1 MKKGLFIILDGL
13 GDHPNKLLGNKTP
26 LEAAKKENIN
36 KLVRKSEAG
45 IVDTVAPGFVPGSD
59 TGHLSLFGYD
69 VDKYYKGRGIFEAL
83 GNNIELEE
91 GDIAFRLNFGT
102 VDNNKILI
110 DRRIGRND
118 YGLEELLKDFEDV
131 KEKIEKEYGIKII
144 IKHGVEH
151 RGVLVIKGLKSEK
164 VTDNDLHK
172 ENIKVPEIKYLDK
185 EAKETVEVLNKLV
198 EEFYNFSKNH
208 KINKERKEKDL
219 PEINYLLIRSSSKYE
234 KLKEE
239 DLFPNKYNVK
249 AIFLAAAPMY
259 LGVAKYVGMDIYKP
273 LGTTGTA
280 DENLFSFVEAAIS
293 YRDKYDIVFIHIK
306 GTDSLSHDKKPIEK
320 KKLIER
326 IDKELVEKI
335 KDEFD
340 VIAMTGDHSTSS
352 ILGRHTSDPVP
363 IFIYSENA
371 RSGFVK
377 EFSER
382 KCIKGTLGRIK
393 GTDVIKIFLDKIDK
407 YIMYGS

>member
-13 GDHPNKLLGNKTP
+13 GDHINKKLGNKTP
-26 LEAAKKENIN
+26 LEAAEKKNID
-36 KLVRKSEAG
+36 KLVRKSECG
-45 IVDTVAPGFVPGSD
+45 VVDTVGPGFVPGSD

-69 VDKYYKGRGIFEAL
+69 VDKYYRGRGIFEAL

-102 VDNNKILI
+102 VDNNNILI

-118 YGLEELLKDFEDV
+118 YGLEELLKDFEEI
-131 KEKIEKEYGIKII
+131 KEKIEKEYNIKII

-164 VTDNDLHK
+164 VTDNDLHE
-172 ENIKVPEIKYLDK
+172 ENIKVPEIKYKDE
-185 EAKETVEVLNKLV
+185 EAKETAEVLNKLI

-208 KINKERKEKDL
+208 NINKERKEKSL
-219 PEINYLLIRSSSKYE
+219 PEINYLLIRSPSKYK
-234 KLKEE
+234 KLDEN
-239 DLFPNKYNVK
+239 DLFPNRYNVK

-273 LGTTGTA
+273 LGTNGTA
-280 DENLFSFVEAAIS
+280 NENIFSFAESAIS
-293 YRDKYDIVFIHIK
+293 YRDKYDIVFIHLK
-306 GTDSLSHDKKPIEK
+306 GTDSLSHDKKPEEK
-320 KKLIER
+320 KKFIER
-326 IDKELVEKI
+326 VDKELIEKV

-340 VIAMTGDHSTSS
+340 VITITGDHSTSS

-363 IFIYSENA
+363 ILIYSENS
-371 RSGFVK
+371 RYGFVK
-377 EFSER
+377 NFSER

-393 GTDVIKIFLDKIDK
+393 GIDVIKIFLDKLDK